1 MAITIL
7 QLFLPEVAALLKLA
21 VKNPSNYAN
30 LKGILTEIQAD
41 LSTIL
46 AGM

>member
-1 MAITIL
+1 MPTIL

-21 VKNPSNYAN
+21 VKNPSNYSS
-30 LKGILTEIQAD
+30 LKNVLTEISND
-41 LSTIL
+41 LQVIL